1 MEPEHDVGSGPAQ
14 ARSAVAYRAN
24 SIMSRNTAR
33 STADMPAEKTEP
45 PVPPW
50 DLEQIRRDFPVL
62 NQQMHGKPLVYL
74 DSAATSQKPRQVIAA
89 LTRHYEENNANV
101 HRAIYELG
109 ERATRAYESVRQK
122 VADFINAG
130 DWRSIVFTR
139 GTTEGINLVAYAW
152 GRHNLGPGDEI
163 LITEMEHHSNIIP
176 WQLLARDTGATLRYI
191 PIADDY
197 TLDLND
203 LEKYIAGRTRIVAV
217 VHQSNVFGTVN
228 PVRDIVRQ
236 ARGVGALVL
245 VDGAQSVPHFP
256 VDVQQLD
263 CDFLAFSGHKMLG
276 PTGVG
281 VLYAKTDLL
290 ETMEP
295 FLGGGEMIGMVNMQ
309 GATWNE
315 IPWKFEAGTPNIAQ
329 AVGLEAAIDY
339 LNRLG
344 MDRIARY
351 GEQLTHYGRQVLSR
365 IPGLTIYGHPPT
377 SSSALPFNVE
387 GIHPHDLAQL
397 LDQEGIAVRAGHH
410 CAQPL
415 MRCLG
420 VAATT
425 RASFY
430 IYNTP
435 AEIDRLAEGIEK
447 AAAFMGG
454 RGPETAISAR
464 KATRRERRYY
474 EEQS

>member
-1 MEPEHDVGSGPAQ
+1 
-14 ARSAVAYRAN
+14 
-24 SIMSRNTAR
+24 MSESTSAR
-33 STADMPAEKTEP
+33 STASIPSEGQAPHAAETGP

-50 DLEQIRRDFPVL
+50 DLEQVRRDFPIFS
-62 NQQMHGKPLVYL
+62 QKMHGKPLVYL
-74 DSAATSQKPRQVIAA
+74 DSAATSQKPRQVIDAV
-89 LTRHYEENNANV
+89 TRHYEENNANV

-109 ERATRAYESVRQK
+109 ERATAAYESARQK
-122 VADFINAG
+122 VAEFIGAD

-139 GTTEGINLVAYAW
+139 GATESINLVAYAW
-152 GRHNLGPGDEI
+152 GRYNLGSGDEV

-191 PIADDY
+191 PVADDQ
-197 TLDLND
+197 TLDLNG
-203 LEKYIAGRTRIVAV
+203 LEEYINERTRIVAV
-217 VHQSNVFGTVN
+217 VHQSNVLGTVN
-228 PVRDIVRQ
+228 PVEQIVAQ
-236 ARGVGALVL
+236 AREVGALVL
-245 VDGAQSVPHFP
+245 LDGAQSVPHFP

-281 VLYAKTDLL
+281 VLYARTDLL
-290 ETMEP
+290 ESMEP
-295 FLGGGEMIGMVNMQ
+295 FLGGGEMIATVKLQ
-309 GATWNE
+309 EATWNE

-329 AVGLEAAIDY
+329 AVGLGAAIDY
-339 LNRLG
+339 LNNLG
-344 MDRIARY
+344 MDQIACY
-351 GEQLTHYGRQVLSR
+351 SDQLTRYARQVLSR
-365 IPGLTIYGHPPT
+365 IPGLTIYGHAPT
-377 SSSALPFNVE
+377 SSSAIPFNLAGV
-387 GIHPHDLAQL
+387 HPHDMAQL

-420 VAATT
+420 VPATT

-435 AEIDRLAEGIEK
+435 TEIDCLAEGIEQ

-454 RGPETAISAR
+454 KGA
-464 KATRRERRYY
+464 
-474 EEQS
+474 

>member
-1 MEPEHDVGSGPAQ
+1 VSK
-14 ARSAVAYRAN
+14 ST
-24 SIMSRNTAR
+24 TAR
-33 STADMPAEKTEP
+33 STGSIPSGGKVTPAAETGP
-45 PVPPW
+45 PDPPW
-50 DLEQIRRDFPVL
+50 DLEQVRRDFPAL
-62 NQQMHGKPLVYL
+62 NQHMHGKPLVYL
-74 DSAATSQKPRQVIAA
+74 DSAATSQKPRQVIATV
-89 LTRHYEENNANV
+89 TRHYEKDNANV

-109 ERATRAYESVRQK
+109 ERATGAYESARQK

-139 GTTEGINLVAYAW
+139 GTTESINLVAYAW

-197 TLDLND
+197 TLDLEN
-203 LEKYIAGRTRIVAV
+203 LPQYITGRTRIVAV

-228 PVRDIVRQ
+228 PVIDIVQQ
-236 ARGVGALVL
+236 AREVGALVL

-256 VDVQQLD
+256 VNVQQLD

-295 FLGGGEMIGMVNMQ
+295 FLGGGEMISMVNMQ
-309 GATWNE
+309 GATWNQ

-329 AVGLEAAIDY
+329 AVGLGAAIDY
-339 LNRLG
+339 LNHLG
-344 MDRIARY
+344 MDRIALY
-351 GEQLTHYGRQVLSR
+351 GDQLTRYARQALTL
-365 IPGLTIYGHPPT
+365 IPGLTIYGHAPT
-377 SSSALPFNVE
+377 SSSALPFNVD

-415 MRCLG
+415 MSRLG
-420 VAATT
+420 MAATT

-430 IYNTP
+430 FYNTP
-435 AEIDRLAEGIEK
+435 EEIDRLAEGIEQ

-454 RGPETAISAR
+454 KGA
-464 KATRRERRYY
+464 
-474 EEQS
+474 

>member
-1 MEPEHDVGSGPAQ
+1 
-14 ARSAVAYRAN
+14 
-24 SIMSRNTAR
+24 MSRNIAR
-33 STADMPAEKTEP
+33 PTTDMPVDEMEP

-50 DLEQIRRDFPVL
+50 DLEQLRRDFPIL
-62 NQQMHGKPLVYL
+62 NQRMHGKPLVYL
-74 DSAATSQKPRQVIAA
+74 DSAATSQKPRQVIDAV
-89 LTRHYEENNANV
+89 TRHYEQNNANV

-109 ERATRAYESVRQK
+109 ERATAAYESARQK
-122 VADFINAG
+122 AAEFIGAE

-152 GRHNLGPGDEI
+152 GRYNLGPGDEV

-191 PIADDY
+191 PIRQDH
-197 TLDLND
+197 TLDLED
-203 LEKYIAGRTRIVAV
+203 LEQYLTGRTKLVAV
-217 VHQSNVFGTVN
+217 VHQSNVLGTVN
-228 PVRDIVRQ
+228 PVEQIVAQ
-236 ARGVGALVL
+236 AREVGALVL
-245 VDGAQSVPHFP
+245 LDGAQSVPHFP
-256 VDVQQLD
+256 VDVRQLD

-281 VLYAKTDLL
+281 VLYAKTELL
-290 ETMEP
+290 ESMEP
-295 FLGGGEMIGMVNMQ
+295 FLGGGEMIGMVNLQ

-329 AVGLEAAIDY
+329 AVGLGAAIDY
-339 LNRLG
+339 LNHLG
-344 MDRIARY
+344 RDNIAHY
-351 GEQLTHYGRQVLSR
+351 GEQLTRYARQILSR
-365 IPGLTIYGHPPT
+365 IPGLTIYGHAPT
-377 SSSALPFNVE
+377 SSSAIPFNLAGV
-387 GIHPHDLAQL
+387 HPHDLAQL

-420 VAATT
+420 VPATT

-435 AEIDRLAEGIEK
+435 AEIDRLAEGIEQ
-447 AAAFMGG
+447 ASAFMGG
-454 RGPETAISAR
+454 KGA
-464 KATRRERRYY
+464 
-474 EEQS
+474 

>member
-1 MEPEHDVGSGPAQ
+1 
-14 ARSAVAYRAN
+14 
-24 SIMSRNTAR
+24 
-33 STADMPAEKTEP
+33 
-45 PVPPW
+45 
-50 DLEQIRRDFPVL
+50 
-62 NQQMHGKPLVYL
+62 MHGKPLVYL
-74 DSAATSQKPRQVIAA
+74 DSAATSQKPHEVINAI
-89 LTRHYEENNANV
+89 TRHYEEDNANV

-109 ERATRAYESVRQK
+109 ERATAVYEAARRK
-122 VADFINAG
+122 VAEFINAE
-130 DWRSIVFTR
+130 DWRSIVFTK
-139 GTTEGINLVAYAW
+139 GATEAINLVAYAW

-191 PIADDY
+191 PIRDNH
-197 TLDLND
+197 TLDLED
-203 LEKYIAGRTRIVAV
+203 LSKYITGRTRIVAV
-217 VHQSNVFGTVN
+217 VHKSNVLGTVN

-236 ARGVGALVL
+236 AREVGALVL
-245 VDGAQSVPHFP
+245 VDGAQSV
-256 VDVQQLD
+256 
-263 CDFLAFSGHKMLG
+263 
-276 PTGVG
+276 
-281 VLYAKTDLL
+281 
-290 ETMEP
+290 MEP
-295 FLGGGEMIGMVNMQ
+295 FLGGGEMISTVDLQ
-309 GATWNE
+309 GATWNQL
-315 IPWKFEAGTPNIAQ
+315 PWKFEAGTPNIAQ
-329 AVGLEAAIDY
+329 AVGLGAAIDY
-339 LNRLG
+339 LNNLG

-351 GEQLTHYGRQVLSR
+351 GEQLTRYGRQVLSR
-365 IPGLTIYGHPPT
+365 IPDLTIYGHAPT

-430 IYNTP
+430 FYNTP

-454 RGPETAISAR
+454 KGA
-464 KATRRERRYY
+464 
-474 EEQS
+474 

>member
-1 MEPEHDVGSGPAQ
+1 MSRTTV
-14 ARSAVAYRAN
+14 ARSNAAISSEGQV
-24 SIMSRNTAR
+24 
-33 STADMPAEKTEP
+33 P
-45 PVPPW
+45 PVGETGPPLPPW
-50 DLEQIRRDFPVL
+50 DLEQVRRDFPAL
-62 NQQMHGKPLVYL
+62 SQRMHGKPLVYL
-74 DSAATSQKPRQVIAA
+74 DSAATSQKPHEVINAI
-89 LTRHYEENNANV
+89 TRHYEEDNANV

-109 ERATRAYESVRQK
+109 ERATAVYEAARRK
-122 VADFINAG
+122 VAEFINAE
-130 DWRSIVFTR
+130 DWRSIVFTK
-139 GTTEGINLVAYAW
+139 GATEAINLVAYAW

-191 PIADDY
+191 PIRDNH
-197 TLDLND
+197 TLDLED
-203 LEKYIAGRTRIVAV
+203 LSKYITGRTRIVAV
-217 VHQSNVFGTVN
+217 VHKSNVLGTVN

-236 ARGVGALVL
+236 AREVGALVL

-256 VDVQQLD
+256 VDVQALGA
-263 CDFLAFSGHKMLG
+263 DFLAFSGHKMLG

-281 VLYAKTDLL
+281 VLYAKTNLL
-290 ETMEP
+290 EIMEP
-295 FLGGGEMIGMVNMQ
+295 FLGGGEMISTVDLQ
-309 GATWNE
+309 GATWNQL
-315 IPWKFEAGTPNIAQ
+315 PWKFEAGTPNIAQ
-329 AVGLEAAIDY
+329 AVGLGAAIDY
-339 LNRLG
+339 LNNLG

-351 GEQLTHYGRQVLSR
+351 GEQLTRYGRQVLSR
-365 IPGLTIYGHPPT
+365 IPDLTIYGHAPT

-430 IYNTP
+430 FYNTP

-454 RGPETAISAR
+454 KGA
-464 KATRRERRYY
+464 
-474 EEQS
+474 

>member
-1 MEPEHDVGSGPAQ
+1 MS
-14 ARSAVAYRAN
+14 RSA
-24 SIMSRNTAR
+24 TAR
-33 STADMPAEKTEP
+33 PSEAIPLEEKVSSVLEQGP

-50 DLEQIRRDFPVL
+50 DLEQVRHDFPAL
-62 NQQMHGKPLVYL
+62 SQRMHGKPLVYL

-89 LTRHYEENNANV
+89 VTRHYEKDNANV

-109 ERATRAYESVRQK
+109 ERATEAYESARRK
-122 VADFINAG
+122 VAGFINANN
-130 DWRSIVFTR
+130 WRSIVFTK
-139 GTTEGINLVAYAW
+139 GATEGINLVAYAW
-152 GRHNLGPGDEI
+152 GRHNLRPGDEI

-197 TLDLND
+197 TLDLEN
-203 LEKYIAGRTRIVAV
+203 LPQYITGRTRIVAV
-217 VHQSNVFGTVN
+217 VHKSNVFGTVN
-228 PVRDIVRQ
+228 PVIDIVQQ
-236 ARGVGALVL
+236 AREVGALVL

-256 VDVQQLD
+256 VDVQALGA
-263 CDFLAFSGHKMLG
+263 DFLAFSGHKMLG

-295 FLGGGEMIGMVNMQ
+295 FLGGGEMISMVNMQ
-309 GATWNE
+309 GATWNQ

-329 AVGLEAAIDY
+329 AVGLGAAIDY
-339 LNRLG
+339 LNNLG

-351 GEQLTHYGRQVLSR
+351 GDQLTLYARQVLSR
-365 IPGLTIYGHPPT
+365 IPSLTIYGHAPT

-387 GIHPHDLAQL
+387 GVHPHDLAQL

-415 MRCLG
+415 MRRLG

-430 IYNTP
+430 FYNTP
-435 AEIDRLAEGIEK
+435 DEIDCLAEGIEQ

-454 RGPETAISAR
+454 KGI
-464 KATRRERRYY
+464 
-474 EEQS
+474 